1 MKTGYTEED
10 AIAHGVMLANRCAK
24 TLKKLKPLMARR
36 KIEAFRL
43 YDWDIPEVRAIV
55 DWYQG
60 HIVVSEYE
68 RTQTETVKDWLGTV
82 AAATA
87 QKLGL
92 TPEQVHIRRRHTG
105 TGTRYEKLSKGG
117 VRLAVREGDL
127 QFMVNLDTYL
137 DTGLF
142 ADHRLTRELVMK
154 EARGKRFLNLFCYT
168 GSFTCYA
175 AKGGARATTS
185 VDASNTYLEWAR
197 ENFELNGM
205 NHSKHEVAKD
215 DVLEF
220 LYFER
225 AREQFYDLCVVD
237 PPSFSIGRGRES
249 FDVQRDHVN
258 MLQAVV
264 KLMNPGGV
272 IYFSTNHQR
281 FEPHLDEVQG
291 ISEWQDITKSTI
303 DVDYR
308 NDKVHQCYRLV
319 TNA

>member
-1 MKTGYTEED
+1 
-10 AIAHGVMLANRCAK
+10 
-24 TLKKLKPLMARR
+24 
-36 KIEAFRL
+36 
-43 YDWDIPEVRAIV
+43 
-55 DWYQG
+55 
-60 HIVVSEYE
+60 
-68 RTQTETVKDWLGTV
+68 
-82 AAATA
+82 
-87 QKLGL
+87 
-92 TPEQVHIRRRHTG
+92 VHIRRRHTG

-215 DVLEF
+215 LQKPWSTLGFATDARRLGLHWALLPPKDVGASAQCLVVG
-220 LYFER
+220 YRRRSTCPSAPSWRPER
-225 AREQFYDLCVVD
+225 
-237 PPSFSIGRGRES
+237 
-249 FDVQRDHVN
+249 
-258 MLQAVV
+258 
-264 KLMNPGGV
+264 
-272 IYFSTNHQR
+272 
-281 FEPHLDEVQG
+281 
-291 ISEWQDITKSTI
+291 SERSS
-303 DVDYR
+303 R
-308 NDKVHQCYRLV
+308 
-319 TNA
+319 A